1 MPPSPRWGWFFPF
14 LDSFKVYENEDDAT
28 KDLAEFSLAN
38 AIYAA
43 LVESHACE
51 QSARYVYSLFI
62 FSSLLKRV
70 FLSSQTAMDNASKNA
85 KDMIGS
91 LQMKYNRGRQAA
103 ITNELVDIITGKF
116 SKNFDLVI
124 IIPSLVYNQPL
135 QPYFAFLILFF
146 FELGIWL
153 TPLLYRCQCSLRG
166 PSTYRY
172 RCLLHGRHV
181 LLRHGFTANWTLNS
195 MICQGLRKSCTHFR
209 LLPIGN

>member
-1 MPPSPRWGWFFPF
+1 MPPSPRWDWFFPF

-116 SKNFDLVI
+116 SKIFDLVI
-124 IIPSLVYNQPL
+124 IILSLVYNQPL
-135 QPYFAFLILFF
+135 QPYFAFNFIFWEFDLLLFF
-146 FELGIWL
+146 TGASALWEVR
-153 TPLLYRCQCSLRG
+153 LLIK
-166 PSTYRY
+166 TIRY